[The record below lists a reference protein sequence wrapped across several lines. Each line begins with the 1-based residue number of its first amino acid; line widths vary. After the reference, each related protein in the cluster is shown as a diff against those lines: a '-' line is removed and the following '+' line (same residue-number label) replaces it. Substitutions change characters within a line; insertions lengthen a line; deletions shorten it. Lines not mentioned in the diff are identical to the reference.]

1 MKNITLLLC
10 LILAFP
16 YAAWG
21 SDEHG
26 HDEHGHDEH
35 GHDEHGHDEH
45 EHDVHE
51 KQQSK
56 DEHGHDEHDDE
67 GVRHVEIDADIAQ
80 RIGINTAEVTSG
92 TIEKTIRA
100 FAKVNLA
107 PNNSA
112 NISARFSGVIKELYV
127 TLGDTVTKGFNVAK
141 VESNDSLQSYTIKAP
156 IDGVIQAQYV
166 NIGENTSDKTLMLIV
181 NRDVLWAELNIFPM
195 NRNKVKVGQ
204 WVTLHGNNQSYRGKI
219 SHLLP
224 STDAHA
230 VTHARVKIN
239 NQQGQFMP
247 GDMLSA
253 NIAVDEIQV
262 PLMVVKEAIQDIDNQ
277 QVVFIK
283 QGERYELRPITLGH
297 SDDRYTQVIS
307 GLALGEQYV
316 AENSYLIKADIEKSA
331 AAHHH

>member
-16 YAAWG
+16 YATWG

-26 HDEHGHDEH
+26 HDEHEQ
-35 GHDEHGHDEH
+35 
-45 EHDVHE
+45 
-51 KQQSK
+51 QQSK
-56 DEHGHDEHDDE
+56 DEHGHNEHDEHEDE

-92 TIEKTIRA
+92 TIEKTIHA

-107 PNNSA
+107 PNNTA
-112 NISARFSGVIKELYV
+112 NINARFPGVIKELYV
-127 TLGDTVTKGFNVAK
+127 TLGDTVTKGTNVAK

-166 NIGENTSDKTLMLIV
+166 NVGETTSDKSLMLIA
-181 NRDVLWAELNIFPM
+181 NRDVLWAEINIFPIQ
-195 NRNKVKVGQ
+195 RSKIKVGQ
-204 WVTLHGNNQSYRGKI
+204 WVTLHNNKQSYRGKI

-224 STDAHA
+224 SFDTQAI
-230 VTHARVKIN
+230 THARVKIHN
-239 NQQGQFMP
+239 PDGLFMP

-262 PLMVVKEAIQDIDNQ
+262 PLMVVKEAIQDLDNQ

-283 QGERYELRPITLGH
+283 QGERYELRPITLGQ
-297 SDDRYTQVIS
+297 SDDQYTQVIS

-316 AENSYLIKADIEKSA
+316 VENSYLIKADLEKSA

>member
-26 HDEHGHDEH
+26 HDEH
-35 GHDEHGHDEH
+35 
-45 EHDVHE
+45 DVHE
-51 KQQSK
+51 KQQNK
-56 DEHGHDEHDDE
+56 DEHGHDEE
-67 GVRHVEIDADIAQ
+67 GVRHAEIDADIAQ

-100 FAKVNLA
+100 FAKVSVA
-107 PNNSA
+107 PNNTA
-112 NISARFSGVIKELYV
+112 NISARFPGVVTELYV
-127 TLGDTVTKGFNVAK
+127 TLGDTVAKGANVAK
-141 VESNDSLQSYTIKAP
+141 VESNDSLQPYTIKAP
-156 IDGVIQAQYV
+156 IVGVIQAQYV
-166 NIGENTSDKTLMLIV
+166 NIGQTTDDKSLMLIV
-181 NRDVLWAELNIFPM
+181 NHDVLWAEINIFPM
-195 NRNKVKVGQ
+195 DRSKVHVGQ
-204 WVTLHGNNQSYRGKI
+204 SATLHGNHQTFKGKI

-230 VTHARVKIN
+230 VTHARVKID
-239 NQQGQFMP
+239 NQQGQFVP
-247 GDMLSA
+247 GDMLSV
-253 NIAVDEIQV
+253 NIAVDEIPV
-262 PLMVVKEAIQDIDNQ
+262 PLLVVNEAIQQIDNQ